1 MKLHVQVAFSK
12 PRNFFNEYLHMLL
25 ILGSLNFNYT
35 KTLSTGDIGA
45 MLANGK
51 TICDNGPRSLLKNP
65 PD

>member
-1 MKLHVQVAFSK
+1 MFRLLF
-12 PRNFFNEYLHMLL
+12 PNREIFFNEHLHMLL

-35 KTLSTGDIGA
+35 KTLSTGDMGA

>member
-1 MKLHVQVAFSK
+1 MFRLLF
-12 PRNFFNEYLHMLL
+12 PNREIFFNEYLHLLL

>member
-1 MKLHVQVAFSK
+1 
-12 PRNFFNEYLHMLL
+12 MLL